1 MRKKGFVIINK
12 QIKKITIEL
21 ITSVCKPVVYEEC
34 SIVSCFTIDSWQILE
49 NIWFVIKMLSITCI
63 KWEIEW
69 GSKAEL
75 IVYKSISLK
84 YCKLWA
90 TGQASKWFNLG
101 PTSTA

>member
-34 SIVSCFTIDSWQILE
+34 SIVSCFTINSWQILE
-49 NIWFVIKMLSITCI
+49 NIWFVVKMLSITCI
-63 KWEIEW
+63 KWEIEA
-69 GSKAEL
+69 KL
-75 IVYKSISLK
+75 IVYESISLK

-101 PTSTA
+101 TITTA